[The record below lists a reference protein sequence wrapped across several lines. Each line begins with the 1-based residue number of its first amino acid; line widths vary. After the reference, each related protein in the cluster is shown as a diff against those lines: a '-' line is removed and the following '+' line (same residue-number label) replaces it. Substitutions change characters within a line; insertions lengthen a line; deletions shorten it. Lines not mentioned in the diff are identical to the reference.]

1 MRKHESEI
9 NAHSFGH
16 GVALEGEEVVGLE
29 REVDRFSERE
39 LHSEVWVDEE
49 KALLV
54 YHRVRFG
61 LPVAVGTVEN
71 EQCRCFAASYA

>member
-1 MRKHESEI
+1 MRKHESEV

-49 KALLV
+49 KVLFV
-54 YHRVRFG
+54 YHRVCLGF
-61 LPVAVGTVEN
+61 PVAVGTVEY
-71 EQCRCFAASYA
+71 EQC